1 MTQRTPQGKA
11 VLAAVMIG
19 STLATSAACTANTE
33 SVQERRPKQQSER
46 QPDGTRHGNR
56 DVPPPAPSAAGGGQH
71 AQRAFTLVASGDVLP
86 HSSIIQRANTDAG
99 GDGYDFVP
107 MFKGIRPVVSKADL
121 AICHME
127 TVYGENGDYTGY
139 PSFKS
144 PPQIARALKVT
155 GYDSCSTAS
164 NHTLDDGAAGV
175 RRTLGAL
182 DKAGVKH
189 AGSGRTAA
197 EGRSPAWLRAG
208 GAKVAQLA
216 YTYGTNGY
224 PQPKGRPWTVN
235 LMERGRIIAD
245 ARAARK
251 AGADVVV
258 VSAHWGTEWQDAP
271 DRRQLSL
278 GKQLTA
284 SRTQG
289 RPDIDLIVGTHAHVP
304 QAYEKVNK
312 TWVVYGMGDQIAGD
326 MINHAGENDPRG
338 NQGTLGRFTFAPP
351 AAPGGRWEVKKA
363 EFIPQW
369 FNTRTGRVTN
379 LNAALARG
387 ADVADI
393 RDRIRRIVL
402 SRGAGKTGLVMG
414 Q

>member
-1 MTQRTPQGKA
+1 MTQRTPQGTA

-19 STLATSAACTANTE
+19 ATLAATAACTANGE
-33 SVQERRPKQQSER
+33 PAQQRKPKAQSENHKEGAR
-46 QPDGTRHGNR
+46 GGNQ
-56 DVPPPAPSAAGGGQH
+56 DAPPPAPSAAGGGPDTPH
-71 AQRAFTLVASGDVLP
+71 AFTLVASGDVLP
-86 HSSIIQRANTDAG
+86 HSSIIRKANADAG

-107 MFKGIRPVVSKADL
+107 MLAGAKPVVSKADL

-139 PSFKS
+139 PAFKS
-144 PPQIARALKVT
+144 PPQIARALKAT
-155 GYDSCSTAS
+155 GYDACSTAS

-208 GAKVAQLA
+208 GAKVAELA
-216 YTYGTNGY
+216 YTYDTNGY
-224 PQPKGRPWTVN
+224 PQPKGKPWTVN
-235 LMERGRIIAD
+235 LMQRDRIVAD

-258 VSAHWGTEWQDAP
+258 VSVHWGTEWQDAP

-278 GKQLTA
+278 GKELTA
-284 SRTQG
+284 SRTNG
-289 RPDIDLIVGTHAHVP
+289 RPDIDLILGTHAHIP
-304 QAYEKVNK
+304 QAYEKVNG
-312 TWVVYGMGDQIAGD
+312 TWIVYGMGDQIAGD
-326 MINHAGENDPRG
+326 MINDEGANDPRG
-338 NQGTLGRFTFAPP
+338 NQGTIGRFTFAPP
-351 AAPGGRWEVKKA
+351 ARPGARWEVKKA
-363 EFIPQW
+363 EFIPHW
-369 FNTRTGRVTN
+369 FDTSTGRVTN
-379 LNAALARG
+379 LNAALDRG
-387 ADVADI
+387 ADVRDV

-402 SRGAGKTGLVMG
+402 SRGAGKSGLVMG
-414 Q
+414 R

>member
-1 MTQRTPQGKA
+1 MRG
-11 VLAAVMIG
+11 
-19 STLATSAACTANTE
+19 
-33 SVQERRPKQQSER
+33 
-46 QPDGTRHGNR
+46 DGHRGG
-56 DVPPPAPSAAGGGQH
+56 PAPAPSAAGGAAG
-71 AQRAFTLVASGDVLP
+71 APRAFTLIASGDVLP
-86 HSSIIQRANTDAG
+86 HSSIIRRANADAG
-99 GDGYDFVP
+99 GNGYDFAP
-107 MFKGIRPVVSKADL
+107 MLSGVRPVVSKADL

-127 TVYGENGDYTGY
+127 TVYGANGDYTGY

-144 PPQIARALKVT
+144 PPQIARALKTT

-175 RRTLGAL
+175 RRTLAAL

-224 PQPKGRPWTVN
+224 PLPKGKPWTVN
-235 LMERGRIIAD
+235 LMQRERIVAD

-258 VSAHWGTEWQDAP
+258 VSLHWGTEWQDAP

-278 GKQLTA
+278 GRQLTS
-284 SRTQG
+284 SRTGG
-289 RPDIDLIVGTHAHVP
+289 RPDIDLILGTHAHVP
-304 QAYEKVNK
+304 QAYEKVNG
-312 TWVVYGMGDQIAGD
+312 TWIIYGMGDQIAGD
-326 MINHAGENDPRG
+326 MINHAGANDPRG

-351 AAPGGRWEVKKA
+351 ATAGGRWQVTKA
-363 EFIPQW
+363 EFLPQW
-369 FNTRTGRVTN
+369 FNTDTGRVVN

-387 ADVADI
+387 ADVGDI
-393 RDRIRRIVL
+393 RDRIRRVTL
-402 SRGAGKTGLVMG
+402 SRGAGKQGLVMG
-414 Q
+414 R